1 MSCSIIN
8 YAWVGGLSHS
18 SLSSS
23 SVCNK
28 YEEEKK
34 IRTVVEKMFVVL
46 TSISFESPDNQNK
59 FISVKQS
66 ERGGR
71 EGWVDE
77 LFRNIFQ
84 SSSTVLDIEKWRKKI
99 DEQITSR
106 FKQIYR
112 TLTSPRVTQIAN
124 LVVVADDELE
134 QELWY
139 QSGGWRALS
148 FALLASRRGGK
159 SFEHYISS
167 FSSFFT
173 SFNLYAQRSSRVRDG
188 EG

>member
-1 MSCSIIN
+1 
-8 YAWVGGLSHS
+8 
-18 SLSSS
+18 
-23 SVCNK
+23 
-28 YEEEKK
+28 
-34 IRTVVEKMFVVL
+34 MFVVL

-59 FISVKQS
+59 FILVKQS
-66 ERGGR
+66 EREG

-84 SSSTVLDIEKWRKKI
+84 SSSTVLDIEKWRKEI

-173 SFNLYAQRSSRVRDG
+173 SFNLYAQPFFASERWRGVKSVNRIKMYELQLQYVYADELLIFSFAHIARSLSFF
-188 EG
+188 